1 MILMQFLPLN
11 IILKI
16 KKKLHTP
23 FEWSMK
29 KHKSIQY
36 ILLPVYINS

>member
-16 KKKLHTP
+16 KKKTTHTI
-23 FEWSMK
+23 WM
-29 KHKSIQY
+29 
-36 ILLPVYINS
+36 INEEA